1 MGDTVEI
8 QSIVPLLVTSD
19 SAGIDTMYDDVS
31 VNSEVPEMA
40 LSNDLNTKTLAYA
53 VTGTRCPPF
62 KPNCREDPSYTIKPF
77 RLIVVADS
85 DWITE
90 PMVQAYPKHITLANN
105 WINWLSQEDALAA
118 IRTKGLVLR
127 PLVFDTVLHLSLI
140 HI

>member
-1 MGDTVEI
+1 MT
-8 QSIVPLLVTSD
+8 
-19 SAGIDTMYDDVS
+19 
-31 VNSEVPEMA
+31 
-40 LSNDLNTKTLAYA
+40 LSNDLYTKTLDYA

-62 KPNCREDPSYTIKPF
+62 KPNCLEDPSYTIKPF

-127 PLVFDTVLHLSLI
+127 PLVFDTVLHRNFVQYGNVIFIPFLI
-140 HI
+140 AVVGVVRFFIRRRLMMEEYSREE